1 MATRIKT
8 FRPQSRPQSC
18 TALAIKVALHEF
30 GISTYSG
37 LDGGEISLWQQLKRS
52 STTGEEEILPH
63 AAVTY
68 LQSRGCTVQV
78 IEDPAHTVPLSGRA
92 RADYIQYTTGLT
104 SHGIVPQYRPLDL
117 TKDFLNDARV
127 FIIVGFIGAPT
138 RGGPPKLLTHTVLC
152 RNEGGM
158 YWILNPDGGTDKAY
172 SLSEIQAFLANT
184 NLISPVKPEFAS
196 KKTYIYI
203 GISYRATYAGAPGTT
218 TDGDMS
224 VWIPGEANPPYD
236 RYLHGTLVYRGQN
249 EQQFKRDLEL
259 IATAAARR
267 SARKNLRVL
276 IFGPKQDLEKISK
289 WTESTIVNLN
299 RSGYE
304 FRISRVLFEHGTQQ
318 VRFYDVLH

>member
-1 MATRIKT
+1 MATRIKS

-37 LDGGEISLWQQLKRS
+37 LDGGEVSLWQQLKRS
-52 STTGEEEILPH
+52 STTGDEEILPH

-68 LQSRGCTVQV
+68 LQSRGCKVEV

-92 RADYIQYTTGLT
+92 RADYIQYMTGLA
-104 SHGIVPQYRPLDL
+104 SHGIVPQNRPLDL

-152 RNEGGM
+152 RKEEGM
-158 YWILNPDGGTDKAY
+158 YWTLNPDGGTDKAY
-172 SLSEIQAFLANT
+172 SISEVQAFLANT

-196 KKTYIYI
+196 KKTYIYT
-203 GISYRATYAGAPGTT
+203 GICYRATYAEAPGKMH
-218 TDGDMS
+218 DGDDP

-236 RYLHGTLVYRGQN
+236 RLLQGTLVYRGQN

-259 IATAAARR
+259 IATGAARR
-267 SARKNLRVL
+267 SAHKNLRVF
-276 IFGPKQDLEKISK
+276 IFGPKGDLEQILK
-289 WTESTIVNLN
+289 WTESAIVNLN

-304 FRISRVLFEHGTQQ
+304 FRISRGSFEHGMKQ
-318 VRFYDVLH
+318 VRFYDR

>member
-1 MATRIKT
+1 MATRIKS

-37 LDGGEISLWQQLKRS
+37 TDGGEISLWQQLKRS
-52 STTGEEEILPH
+52 STSGEEEILPH
-63 AAVTY
+63 AAVKY
-68 LQSRGCTVQV
+68 LQSRGCTVEV

-104 SHGIVPQYRPLDL
+104 SHGIVPQTRPLDL
-117 TKDFLNDARV
+117 TKDFLDDARV

-152 RNEGGM
+152 RKEEGM
-158 YWILNPDGGTDKAY
+158 YWTLNPDGGTDKAY
-172 SLSEIQAFLANT
+172 SLSEVQAFLANT

-196 KKTYIYI
+196 KKIYIYT
-203 GISYRATYAGAPGTT
+203 GITYRATYTATPGATIGV
-218 TDGDMS
+218 DDA

-236 RYLHGTLVYRGQN
+236 RFLQGTLVYRGQN

-259 IATAAARR
+259 IATGAARR
-267 SARKNLRVL
+267 SAHKNLKVL
-276 IFGPKQDLEKISK
+276 IFGPQRDLEQISK
-289 WTESTIVNLN
+289 WTEAAIKNLN

-304 FRISRVLFEHGTQQ
+304 FRIGRAFFEHGTKQ
-318 VRFYDVLH
+318 VRFYDR